1 MPEVPV
7 SPPGA
12 ALEDLAPAKINLCLH
27 VTGRRA
33 DGYHLL
39 DSLVVFADSD
49 AADRIAVAPSDT
61 DRFCVNGPEASGLE
75 SDNSAG
81 NLVTAARDWL
91 RGQSDAASPVALTLD
106 KNLPV
111 ASGIGGGSAD
121 AGATLRLLARLWSAE
136 AAICADRSEAIC
148 NALGADVAMCVHGGP
163 LRVRGIGERLDPV
176 AGLPALP
183 ALLVNPRVA
192 VATPSAFAALQD
204 RDNTPVPAMPDGGFA
219 DIGALADWLS
229 AGTRNDLASPA
240 RQLVPAIDDVLGA
253 LRSSGALMARMSGSG
268 ATCFG
273 LFTTRKQAVD
283 AAETM
288 AGARPDWWIRAT
300 ILNADTPVRNRAEQ
314 GEAHVE
320 A

>member
-1 MPEVPV
+1 MPAVPV

-12 ALEDLAPAKINLCLH
+12 SLEDLAPAKINLCLH

-49 AADRIAVAPSDT
+49 AADRIAVALSDT

-75 SDNSAG
+75 GENSNG
-81 NLVTAARDWL
+81 NLVTKARDWL
-91 RGQSDAASPVALTLD
+91 RVQSETASLVALTLD

-136 AAICADRSEAIC
+136 AAIGADRSEAMC

-192 VATPSAFAALQD
+192 VATPSIFAGLQD
-204 RDNTPVPAMPDGGFA
+204 RQNAPVPPMPDDGFA
-219 DIGALADWLS
+219 NIGALADWLS

-240 RQLVPAIDDVLGA
+240 RTLVPVIDDVLGA
-253 LRSSGALMARMSGSG
+253 LWSSGALMARMSGSG

-273 LFTTRKQAVD
+273 IYETLDQARN
-283 AAETM
+283 AAEGIT
-288 AGARPDWWIRAT
+288 AHAPGWWIRPT
-300 ILNADTPVRNRAEQ
+300 VLNADAGPRSQSAR
-314 GEAHVE
+314 GDAHVE

>member
-121 AGATLRLLARLWSAE
+121 AGAVLRLLARLWSAE
-136 AAICADRSEAIC
+136 AAIGADGFEAMC
-148 NALGADVAMCVHGGP
+148 GALGADVAMCVHGGA

-183 ALLVNPRVA
+183 AVLVNPRIA
-192 VATPSAFAALQD
+192 VATPSVFAALD
-204 RDNTPVPAMPDGGFA
+204 HRDNGPVPAMPGDGFA
-219 DIGALADWLS
+219 GPGALADWLTANS
-229 AGTRNDLASPA
+229 RNDLAAPA
-240 RQLVPAIDDVLGA
+240 RSLVPAIDTVLGA
-253 LRSSGALMARMSGSG
+253 LEASGALIARMSGSG

-273 LFTTRKQAVD
+273 IYETLDQARN
-283 AAETM
+283 AAEGIT
-288 AGARPDWWIRAT
+288 ANAPGWWIRPT
-300 ILNADTPVRNRAEQ
+300 VLNADAEPRSQ
-314 GEAHVE
+314 SAKGDAHVE